1 MTLATIA
8 KYIPAIGLVGLAV
21 YHLSIGDLAGA
32 GTAALAAAT
41 AAGFVPLKQGPPHP
55 DPAS

>member
-1 MTLATIA
+1 MNLLALS
-8 KYIPAIGLVGLAV
+8 KFVPAVGLVGLAV

-41 AAGFVPLKQGPPHP
+41 AFGLVPAK
-55 DPAS
+55 PAVNASK